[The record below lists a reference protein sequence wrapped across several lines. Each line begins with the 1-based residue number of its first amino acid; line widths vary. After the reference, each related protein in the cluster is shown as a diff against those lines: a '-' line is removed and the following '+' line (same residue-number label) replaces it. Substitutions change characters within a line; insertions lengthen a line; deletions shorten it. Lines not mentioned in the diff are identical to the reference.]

1 VLSPIEGS
9 PAARAGIRPGDEVLA
24 IDGHPTD
31 GFDGESAAG
40 MLRGPRGS
48 SVVVDVA
55 RREVEEGGSEERVP
69 GRPGRAPGAPLA
81 ATTMSGRGGDGKRRG
96 HAAAPRVSVRQ
107 VRLRREKVELSP
119 VTSAVLLPV
128 DDGLRPSR
136 NESLL
141 KNKDSF
147 RQQHQQHQARVG
159 YLRLASFSA
168 RAAPDTARA
177 LRQMRSQGAEA
188 FVLDLRGNGGG
199 LVRAAVDVSR
209 ALLPRGSTI
218 FAVQGRSNGG
228 DAEDGGDESR
238 GGTRRHRSHRLG
250 VMTPPASPFDVVSAS
265 SGIPVST
272 AITKRVVL
280 DGDENGADGEEEG
293 AGGGVVFGR
302 KKKTSDSSLPS
313 TAISSTT
320 PLAVLVDRNSAS
332 ASEILAGALRDNGR
346 AALVGER
353 TFGKGKVRLCV
364 CVFWRAGEKRE
375 KEDGTEQKKTHESS
389 RPPKISTKKR
399 SNPCSR

>member
-1 VLSPIEGS
+1 
-9 PAARAGIRPGDEVLA
+9 
-24 IDGHPTD
+24 
-31 GFDGESAAG
+31 
-40 MLRGPRGS
+40 M
-48 SVVVDVA
+48 
-55 RREVEEGGSEERVP
+55 
-69 GRPGRAPGAPLA
+69 A

-128 DDGLRPSR
+128 DDGQRPSR

-238 GGTRRHRSHRLG
+238 GGTRRHRSHHLG